1 MIKQTIEIS
10 SKPTHLRVRNGQLQ
24 IEQREDE
31 SKTTAS
37 VPCEDIGILVVD
49 QVQTTYTHSALT
61 TLAESGAIVLVC
73 GQDHLPVGML
83 LPLAEHTEVVWRI
96 AEQIDISKPLQ
107 KQLWRQLVQ
116 AKIRA
121 QAKNLPE
128 NTPQRTRLLNL
139 AQRVRSG
146 DPSNMEAQAAKVYWS
161 AWLEENHPFRRDPDG
176 KDPLNSLLNYGY
188 AVLRA
193 AVARAVV
200 CAGLLPAIG
209 LHHAN
214 RSNAFCL
221 ADDLM
226 EPLRPL
232 VDARVRSLYGS
243 GCREIDPAAKQE
255 LLGIL
260 TQKASSKDGATGP
273 LMVSLQRM
281 VASLVHCFE
290 GNEKEIDIPTAVD
303 TCESCN

>member
-10 SKPTHLRVRNGQLQ
+10 SKPTHLRVRNEQLL

-37 VPCEDIGILVVD
+37 VPYEDIGVLVVD
-49 QVQTTYTHSALT
+49 QIQTTYTHGALAA
-61 TLAESGAIVLVC
+61 LAECGAIVLVC
-73 GQDHLPVGML
+73 GRDHLPVGML

-96 AEQIDISKPLQ
+96 QEQIDISKPLQ

-121 QAKNLPE
+121 QADNLPQ
-128 NTPQRTRLLNL
+128 NTPQRTKLLAL

-146 DPSNMEAQAAKVYWS
+146 DPTNIEAQAAKVYWS
-161 AWLEENHPFRRDPDG
+161 LWPEENHPFRRDPDG

-200 CAGLLPAIG
+200 SAGLLPAIG

-221 ADDLM
+221 ADDLL

-232 VDARVRSLYGS
+232 VDARVRDLHRHGI
-243 GCREIDPAAKQE
+243 REIGPASKQE
-255 LLGIL
+255 LLGLL
-260 TQKASSKDGATGP
+260 TQKVASKDGSAGP

-290 GNEKEIDIPTAVD
+290 GNEKEIDIPTAVN
-303 TCESCN
+303 TCESCR